1 MFLGFRLLLFG
12 NFGLFLPHDVCC
24 EVVVLFDNTTN
35 HSTAI
40 QNSKRLW
47 LEYLFNATS
56 LIEDGSEVFRLL
68 ARCVALVVVSEDAA
82 APRLFDWWSRNKSDE
97 SNEVLHRQRLAY
109 SRQQATLSQFSDL
122 QAETSTKRN
131 HTTLTRGDQEG
142 RSR

>member
-1 MFLGFRLLLFG
+1 M
-12 NFGLFLPHDVCC
+12 DVCC

-68 ARCVALVVVSEDAA
+68 ARCVVLVVVSEESALA
-82 APRLFDWWSRNKSDE
+82 FLIGGHEISRM
-97 SNEVLHRQRLAY
+97 
-109 SRQQATLSQFSDL
+109 SRMRSCI
-122 QAETSTKRN
+122 AETCLLAPASYIVTIFWFA
-131 HTTLTRGDQEG
+131 TTSKITRP
-142 RSR
+142 